1 MEVMI
6 GVDKA
11 RARLGQLAERAS
23 AEPVILTR
31 RGERLAVLIGP
42 EDYEQLLAERRE
54 RARAQLIERL
64 GEVRASVAE
73 SGLEVSVVDEAI
85 AAARAL

>member
-11 RARLGQLAERAS
+11 RARLGQLAERAW

>member
-1 MEVMI
+1 MERTI

-11 RARLGQLAERAS
+11 RGRLGQLAERAS
-23 AEPVILTR
+23 SEPVILTR

-42 EDYEQLLAERRE
+42 EDYEQLVAERRE